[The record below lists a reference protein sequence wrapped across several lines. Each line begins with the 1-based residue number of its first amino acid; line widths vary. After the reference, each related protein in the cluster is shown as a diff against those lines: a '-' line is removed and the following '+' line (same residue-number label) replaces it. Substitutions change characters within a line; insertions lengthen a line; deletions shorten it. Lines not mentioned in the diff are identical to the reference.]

1 MESKRLKGAE
11 NPMAK
16 KTLRIGTRASQL
28 ALWQANWVK
37 SELEKRYPGLEV
49 TLTKIKTQGDKI
61 LDVPLAMV
69 GGKGLFVK
77 EIEEAMLRGEVDI
90 AVHSMKDV
98 PTIFPEGLALRCI
111 TEREDPRD
119 IVILEPGIK
128 TFMDLPQ
135 GARIGTSSLR
145 RKAQLLHLRPDFHM
159 IDIRGNVETRIRKL
173 TDENLGAVVLAA
185 AGMKRLGFGA
195 QISEYL
201 STDISLPAIGQG
213 ALGLESRIDDA
224 ETNEAID
231 FFNHP
236 ATAHAVIAERA
247 FLRRLEGGCQV
258 PIASFGETKGDRL
271 TLTGLVASVD
281 GKEFLKKTAEGH
293 VNEAEQMGTSL
304 ADDLLIQGAGKI
316 LNEVYQHETFKVE
329 DEEV

>member
-1 MESKRLKGAE
+1 
-11 NPMAK
+11 MAK

-37 SELEKRYPGLEV
+37 STLEARYPDLEV

-98 PTIFPEGLALRCI
+98 PTLFPEGLALRCI

-119 IVILEPGIK
+119 IVILRPGFK
-128 TFMDLPQ
+128 SFRDLPQ

-145 RKAQLLHLRPDFHM
+145 RKAALLHLRPDFEM
-159 IDIRGNVETRIRKL
+159 VDIRGNVETRIRKL
-173 TDENLGAVVLAA
+173 TEEGLDAVILAA
-185 AGMKRLGFGA
+185 AGMKRLGFA
-195 QISEYL
+195 DQIGEYL
-201 STDISLPAIGQG
+201 PVEISLPAIGQG
-213 ALGLESRIDDA
+213 ALGLESRIDDD
-224 ETNEAID
+224 ETNALID

-236 ATAHAVIAERA
+236 PTAWAVKAERA
-247 FLRRLEGGCQV
+247 VLRRLEGGCQV
-258 PIASFGETKGDRL
+258 PIGAFGTVEGGRL
-271 TLTGLVASVD
+271 NLTGMVSSVD
-281 GKEFLKKTAEGH
+281 GRQFLLKSTSCAAEDG
-293 VNEAEQMGTSL
+293 EAAGVAL
-304 ADDLLIQGAGKI
+304 ADELLAAGAAAI
-316 LNEVYQHETFKVE
+316 LNEVYQHDTFNVTKE
-329 DEEV
+329 DG

>member
-1 MESKRLKGAE
+1 MG
-11 NPMAK
+11 K
-16 KTLRIGTRASQL
+16 KSLRIGTRASQL

-37 SELEKRYPGLEV
+37 SELERQHPGLEV
-49 TLTKIKTQGDKI
+49 SLTKIKTQGDKI

-77 EIEEAMLRGEVDI
+77 EIEEAMLRGEIDI

-119 IVILEPGIK
+119 IVILKPGFK
-128 TFMDLPQ
+128 SFTDLPQ

-173 TDENLGAVVLAA
+173 TDEDLDAVVLAA
-185 AGMKRLGFGA
+185 AGMKRLGFAG

-201 STDISLPAIGQG
+201 APAVSLPAIGQG

-224 ETNEAID
+224 ETNALID

-236 ATAHAVIAERA
+236 ATAWAVTAERA
-247 FLRRLEGGCQV
+247 FLRHLEGGCQV
-258 PIASFGETKGDRL
+258 PIASFGVVKDERL
-271 TLTGLVASVD
+271 VLTGLVASED
-281 GKEFLKKTAEGH
+281 GGEFLKKTVDGPVAEAAQLG
-293 VNEAEQMGTSL
+293 VSL
-304 ADDLLIQGAGKI
+304 AEDLLIQGAGRI
-316 LNEVYQHETFKVE
+316 LNEVYQHETFNVK

>member
-1 MESKRLKGAE
+1 
-11 NPMAK
+11 MAK
-16 KTLRIGTRASQL
+16 KLLRIGTRASQL
-28 ALWQANWVK
+28 ALWQANWVQ
-37 SELEKRYPGLEV
+37 SELNKRYPDMEV

-77 EIEEAMLRGEVDI
+77 EIEEAMLRNEIDI

-98 PTIFPEGLALRCI
+98 PTIFPPGLALRCI

-119 IVILEPGIK
+119 IIILKPGYK
-128 TFMDLPQ
+128 SFMELRQ

-145 RKAQLLHLRPDFHM
+145 RKAQLLHLRPDFQM

-173 TDENLGAVVLAA
+173 TEDDLDGVVLAA
-185 AGMKRLGFGA
+185 AGMNRLGFA
-195 QISEYL
+195 SQISEFLPADL
-201 STDISLPAIGQG
+201 SVPAIGQG
-213 ALGLESRIDDA
+213 ALGIESRIADT
-224 ETNEAID
+224 EINEIID

-236 ATAHAVIAERA
+236 QTAYAVKAERA

-258 PIASFGETKGDRL
+258 PIGAFGTVAGETL
-271 TLTGLVASVD
+271 TFTGFVSD
-281 GKEFLKKTAEGH
+281 IEGKQLLKKTVTCPVAQAEAIG
-293 VNEAEQMGTSL
+293 VSV

-316 LNEVYQHETFKVE
+316 LNEVYNHETFNVGRE
-329 DEEV
+329 DV

>member
-1 MESKRLKGAE
+1 
-11 NPMAK
+11 MAK

-37 SELEKRYPGLEV
+37 SELEKKHPGLEV

-77 EIEEAMLRGEVDI
+77 EIEEAMLRGEIDI

-98 PTIFPEGLALRCI
+98 PTIFPKGLALRCI

-119 IVILEPGIK
+119 IVILKPGFK
-128 TFMDLPQ
+128 SFRDLPQ

-145 RKAQLLHLRPDFHM
+145 RKAMLLHLRPDFQM
-159 IDIRGNVETRIRKL
+159 VDIRGNVETRIRKL
-173 TDENLGAVVLAA
+173 TEDDLDAVVLAA
-185 AGMKRLGFGA
+185 AGMHRLGFGD

-201 STDISLPAIGQG
+201 PTEVSLPAIGQG
-213 ALGLESRIDDA
+213 ALGLESRIDDD
-224 ETNEAID
+224 ETNAMID

-236 ATAHAVIAERA
+236 ETAAAVKGERA
-247 FLRRLEGGCQV
+247 VLRRLEGGCQV
-258 PIASFGETKGDRL
+258 PIGSFGTVENETL
-271 TLTGLVASVD
+271 TLTGIVASVD
-281 GKEFLKKTAEGH
+281 GQQMLKKTATCTLE
-293 VNEAEQMGTSL
+293 EAEATGTSL
-304 ADDLLIQGAGKI
+304 ADDLIIKGAGKI
-316 LNEVYQHETFKVE
+316 LNEVYQHETFNVTRE
-329 DEEV
+329 DV

>member
-1 MESKRLKGAE
+1 
-11 NPMAK
+11 MAK

-37 SELEKRYPGLEV
+37 ASLEARYPDLEV
-49 TLTKIKTQGDKI
+49 SLTKIKTQGDKI

-77 EIEEAMLRGEVDI
+77 EIEEAMLRGEIDL

-119 IVILEPGIK
+119 IVILRPGFK
-128 TFMDLPQ
+128 SFRDLPQ

-145 RKAQLLHLRPDFHM
+145 RKAALLHLRPDFVM
-159 IDIRGNVETRIRKL
+159 VDIRGNVETRIRKL
-173 TDENLGAVVLAA
+173 TDEGLDAVVLAA
-185 AGMKRLGFGA
+185 AGMKRLGFA
-195 QISEYL
+195 DQISEYL
-201 STDISLPAIGQG
+201 PTEISLPAIGQG

-224 ETNEAID
+224 GTNALID

-236 ATAHAVIAERA
+236 PTAWAVKAERA
-247 FLRRLEGGCQV
+247 VLRRLEGGCQV
-258 PIASFGETKGDRL
+258 PIGAYGVVGAGRL
-271 TLTGLVASVD
+271 TLTGMVSSVD
-281 GKEFLKKTAEGH
+281 GKRFLLKSASCAPEEGEAAGIALAE
-293 VNEAEQMGTSL
+293 ELLAMG
-304 ADDLLIQGAGKI
+304 AAAI
-316 LNEVYQHETFKVE
+316 LNEVYQHDTFNVTK
-329 DEEV
+329 EEV

>member
-1 MESKRLKGAE
+1 
-11 NPMAK
+11 MAL

-77 EIEEAMLRGEVDI
+77 EIEEAMLRGEIDI

-111 TEREDPRD
+111 TEREDCRD
-119 IVILEPGIK
+119 IVILRPGVSSW
-128 TFMDLPQ
+128 TDLPQ
-135 GARIGTSSLR
+135 GARIGTSALR
-145 RKAQLLHLRPDFHM
+145 RKAQLLHLRPDFKM
-159 IDIRGNVETRIRKL
+159 LDIRGNVETRIRKL
-173 TDENLGAVVLAA
+173 TEDNLDAVILAA
-185 AGMKRLGFGA
+185 AGMHRLGFA
-195 QISEYL
+195 SQIGEYL
-201 STDISLPAIGQG
+201 PVEISLPAIGQG

-224 ETNEAID
+224 EVNALID

-236 ATAHAVIAERA
+236 ETDWAVSGERA
-247 FLRRLEGGCQV
+247 FLKRLEGGCQV
-258 PIASFGETKGDRL
+258 PIACHGTVSGGQL
-271 TLTGLVASVD
+271 TLTGLVADCD
-281 GKEFLKKTAEGH
+281 GVKLLKKTVIGQVDSSEKL
-293 VNEAEQMGTSL
+293 GTSL

-316 LNEVYQHETFKVE
+316 LNEVYQHETFNATRETV
-329 DEEV
+329 

>member
-1 MESKRLKGAE
+1 
-11 NPMAK
+11 MAM

-37 SELEKRYPGLEV
+37 SELEKRHPGLEV

-119 IVILEPGIK
+119 IVILQPGFK
-128 TFMDLPQ
+128 SFRDLPQ

-145 RKAQLLHLRPDFHM
+145 RKAQLLHLRPDFQM

-173 TDENLGAVVLAA
+173 TEDNLHGVVLAA
-185 AGMKRLGFGA
+185 AGMHRLGFTK

-201 STDISLPAIGQG
+201 PEEISTPAIGQG

-224 ETNEAID
+224 ETNALID

-236 ATAHAVIAERA
+236 ETAWAVKAERA

-258 PIASFGETKGDRL
+258 PIGAFGTVKGDQL
-271 TLTGLVASVD
+271 TLTGFVSDVEGRQL
-281 GKEFLKKTAEGH
+281 LKKT
-293 VNEAEQMGTSL
+293 VSCQVDEAEKTGTSL
-304 ADDLLIQGAGKI
+304 ADDLLIKGAGKI
-316 LNEVYQHETFKVE
+316 LNEVYQHETFNVNRE
-329 DEEV
+329 DV